1 MGIRFL
7 CPNGHKLH
15 VKAELAGRKG
25 ACPTCG
31 AKVIIPEE
39 SAPVQ
44 AAERGAAVAES
55 QPAAPG
61 WFVRGEDD
69 EQYGPVTEAGLAEW
83 VEDGRVGRDTWLWR
97 EGWPDWRQASD
108 ALPEHFPLRSSAPPP
123 PPLLR
128 AAVAPPPAVEQEF
141 DDEEP
146 PENAF
151 ALPPDD
157 EVDGEYVADFAL
169 PGAGSETIPR
179 VRKPVAARQ
188 LKPGTLWAVA
198 LLSVMALALAGLLI
212 WILASRGQ
220 T

>member
-15 VKAELAGRKG
+15 VKANLAGRKG

-44 AAERGAAVAES
+44 AAEAGAAVAEP
-55 QPAAPG
+55 QAAAPG

-69 EQYGPVTEAGLAEW
+69 EQYGPVSDAGLAEW
-83 VEDGRVGRDTWLWR
+83 VEDGRVGHDTWVWR

-108 ALPEHFPLRSSAPPP
+108 ALPEHFPLRSTAPPP
-123 PPLLR
+123 PPLR
-128 AAVAPPPAVEQEF
+128 AAADPPPAVE
-141 DDEEP
+141 DHEP
-146 PENAF
+146 PETAF
-151 ALPPDD
+151 ALPPED
-157 EVDGEYVADFAL
+157 EEDGEYVADFSL
-169 PGAGSETIPR
+169 SSDGAEAIPR
-179 VRKPVAARQ
+179 VRKPVGPRQ
-188 LKPGTLWAVA
+188 LKAGTLWAVL
-198 LLSVMALALAGLLI
+198 LLSVLAVALGGLLI
-212 WILASRGQ
+212 WILMSRSQ